1 MPAIAIIGGQWGDEG
16 KGKVVDYLAQRAH
29 TVARFG
35 GGSNAGH
42 TVINQYGEFR
52 MHLVP
57 SGVFYPHV
65 ICLIGNGVVVDPK
78 VLLEEIDLLRGR
90 GVDTSRLFLSDRAH
104 LVMPYHFLLDGLEE
118 EARGAGALGT
128 TRRGIG
134 PCYVDKAAR
143 LGIRAGELLDREAFR
158 KRLAFVL
165 EQKNALIT
173 RVYGREPLSLEGV
186 FNEYCA
192 YGERLRPFI
201 RDTGLLLDAALERGE
216 WVVLEGAQ
224 GALLD
229 LDFGTYPY
237 VTSSSP
243 TIGGAL
249 TGLGVS
255 ARRLEHVLGVFKA
268 YSTRVGE
275 GPMPT
280 EMEKEMGQR
289 VRERGHEYGATTGRP
304 RRCGWFDGV
313 AARYASRLNGF
324 TGLAITRLDVL
335 DELPALKLCGAYKVG
350 HETLEHFPASLPLL
364 ERCQPAYEELP
375 GWQTPLRNIR
385 RFEDL
390 PPRARAYI
398 KKIEEIASCPVVL
411 VSVGPQ
417 REETILIRPLF

>member
-1 MPAIAIIGGQWGDEG
+1 MPAIAILGGQWGDEG

-65 ICLIGNGVVVDPK
+65 TCLIGNGVVVDPK

-104 LVMPYHFLLDGLEE
+104 LVMPYHVLLDGLG
-118 EARGAGALGT
+118 RGAFG
-128 TRRGIG
+128 
-134 PCYVDKAAR
+134 
-143 LGIRAGELLDREAFR
+143 
-158 KRLAFVL
+158 KRVAFVL
-165 EQKNALIT
+165 EQKNALLT
-173 RVYGREPLSLEGV
+173 RVYGREPLSLDGV

-201 RDTGLLLDAALERGE
+201 RDTGLLLEAALERGE
-216 WVVLEGAQ
+216 WVVLGGAQ

-255 ARRLEHVLGVFKA
+255 ARRLEQVLGVFKA
-268 YSTRVGE
+268 YSTRVG
-275 GPMPT
+275 G
-280 EMEKEMGQR
+280 
-289 VRERGHEYGATTGRP
+289 
-304 RRCGWFDGV
+304 
-313 AARYASRLNGF
+313 
-324 TGLAITRLDVL
+324 
-335 DELPALKLCGAYKVG
+335 
-350 HETLEHFPASLPLL
+350 
-364 ERCQPAYEELP
+364 
-375 GWQTPLRNIR
+375 
-385 RFEDL
+385 
-390 PPRARAYI
+390 
-398 KKIEEIASCPVVL
+398 
-411 VSVGPQ
+411 
-417 REETILIRPLF
+417 

>member
-1 MPAIAIIGGQWGDEG
+1 MPAIAILGGQWGDEG
-16 KGKVVDYLAQRAH
+16 KGKVVDYLAQRAQA
-29 TVARFG
+29 VARFG

-42 TVINQYGEFR
+42 TVINQHGEFR

-57 SGVFYPHV
+57 SGIFYDHV
-65 ICLIGNGVVVDPK
+65 TCIIGNGVVVAPQ
-78 VLLEEIDLLRGR
+78 VLLEEIDLLSGR

-104 LVMPYHFLLDGLEE
+104 LVMPYHVLLDGLEE

-143 LGIRAGELLDREAFR
+143 LGIRAGDLLDRGAFR
-158 KRLAFVL
+158 KRLAFVM
-165 EQKNALIT
+165 EQKNLLIT
-173 RVYGREPLSLEGV
+173 RLYGREPLPLEGV

-201 RDTGLLLDAALERGE
+201 RDTGLFLEAALERGE

-243 TIGGAL
+243 SIGGAL

-275 GPMPT
+275 GPLPT

-289 VRERGHEYGATTGRP
+289 VREKGHEYGATTGRP

-335 DELPALKLCGAYKVG
+335 DELPAIKVCGAYKAG
-350 HETLEHFPASLPLL
+350 DETMAHFPASLPLL
-364 ERCQPAYEELP
+364 ARCQPVYEELP
-375 GWQTPLRNIR
+375 GWQTSLGGTR

-398 KKIEEIASCPVVL
+398 KKIEEITSCPVAL

-417 REETILIRPLF
+417 REETILLRPLF

>member
-1 MPAIAIIGGQWGDEG
+1 MPAIAILGGQWGDEG
-16 KGKVVDYLAQRAH
+16 KGKVVDYLAERAQA
-29 TVARFG
+29 VARFG

-42 TVINQYGEFR
+42 TVINEKGEFR

-65 ICLIGNGVVVDPK
+65 TCIIGNGVVLAPK
-78 VLLEEIDLLRGR
+78 VLLEEIDLLGGR
-90 GVDTSRLFLSDRAH
+90 GVDTSRLFVSDRAH
-104 LVMPYHFLLDGLEE
+104 VVMPYHILLDGLEE
-118 EARGAGALGT
+118 EARGAKAIGT

-143 LGIRAGELLDREAFR
+143 LGIRAGDLLDRETFR
-158 KRLAFVL
+158 KRLAIAL
-165 EQKNALIT
+165 EQKNSLLT
-173 RVYGREPLSLEGV
+173 RVYGHEPLSADAV
-186 FNEYCA
+186 FNEYAA
-192 YGERLRPFI
+192 YSERLRPFI
-201 RDTGLLLDAALERGE
+201 RDTGLLLEAALERGE

-229 LDFGTYPY
+229 VDFGTYPY

-243 TIGGAL
+243 TIGGAF

-255 ARRLEHVLGVFKA
+255 PRRLEHVLGVFKA

-275 GPMPT
+275 GPMTT
-280 EMEKEMGQR
+280 EMDKQMGDR
-289 VRERGHEYGATTGRP
+289 VREKGGEYGATTGRP

-324 TGLAITRLDVL
+324 TGIVVTRLDVL
-335 DELPALKLCGAYKVG
+335 DELPSLKVCVAYKVG
-350 HETLEHFPASLPLL
+350 NETLEHFPASLPLL
-364 ERCQPAYEELP
+364 ERCQPVYEELP
-375 GWQTPLRNIR
+375 GWQTPSRGIR

-390 PPRARAYI
+390 PARARAYI
-398 KKIEEIASCPVVL
+398 KRIEELASCPVAL

-417 REETILIRPLF
+417 REETILPRPLF

>member
-1 MPAIAIIGGQWGDEG
+1 MPAIAILGGQWGDEG
-16 KGKVVDYLAQRAH
+16 KGKVCDYLAQRAH

-65 ICLIGNGVVVDPK
+65 TCLIGNGVVVDPK

-104 LVMPYHFLLDGLEE
+104 LVMPYHVLLDGLEE

-134 PCYVDKAAR
+134 PSYVDKAAR
-143 LGIRAGELLDREAFR
+143 LGIRAGELLDREPFR

-165 EQKNALIT
+165 EQKNALLT

-201 RDTGLLLDAALERGE
+201 RDTGLLLEAALERGE

-224 GALLD
+224 GGLLD
-229 LDFGTYPY
+229 LDFGTYPSG
-237 VTSSSP
+237 TPSSP
-243 TIGGAL
+243 
-249 TGLGVS
+249 
-255 ARRLEHVLGVFKA
+255 
-268 YSTRVGE
+268 
-275 GPMPT
+275 
-280 EMEKEMGQR
+280 
-289 VRERGHEYGATTGRP
+289 TTGRP
-304 RRCGWFDGV
+304 RRGGWFDGV
-313 AARYASRLNGF
+313 AARVASRVIGF
-324 TGLAITRLDVL
+324 TGLATTRLDVL
-335 DELPALKLCGAYKVG
+335 DELPARKLCGAYK
-350 HETLEHFPASLPLL
+350 
-364 ERCQPAYEELP
+364 
-375 GWQTPLRNIR
+375 
-385 RFEDL
+385 
-390 PPRARAYI
+390 
-398 KKIEEIASCPVVL
+398 
-411 VSVGPQ
+411 
-417 REETILIRPLF
+417 

>member
-1 MPAIAIIGGQWGDEG
+1 M
-16 KGKVVDYLAQRAH
+16 VDYLAQRAH

-57 SGVFYPHV
+57 SGIFYPHV
-65 ICLIGNGVVVDPK
+65 TCLIGNGVVVDPK

-158 KRLAFVL
+158 KRVAFVL
-165 EQKNALIT
+165 EQKNALLT

-201 RDTGLLLDAALERGE
+201 RDTGLLLEAVLERGE

-275 GPMPT
+275 GPLPT

-324 TGLAITRLDVL
+324 TGLAVTRLDVL
-335 DELPALKLCGAYKVG
+335 DELPALRLCGAYEVD

-364 ERCQPAYEELP
+364 ERCQPVYEELP

-398 KKIEEIASCPVVL
+398 KKIEEITSCPVVL

-417 REETILIRPLF
+417 REETILPRPLF